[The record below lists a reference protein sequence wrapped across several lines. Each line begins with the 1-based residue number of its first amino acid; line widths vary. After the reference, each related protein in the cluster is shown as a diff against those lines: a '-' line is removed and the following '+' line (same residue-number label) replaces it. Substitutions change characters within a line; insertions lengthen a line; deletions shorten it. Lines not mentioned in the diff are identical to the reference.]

1 MKIVDLF
8 ELWFGEREPFLT
20 VAVREGVVSW
30 STAVTSLAFHP
41 FTAHAAP

>member
-8 ELWFGEREPFLT
+8 VLWFGERERFLT
-20 VAVREGVVSW
+20 LAVREGVVSW
-30 STAVTSLAFHP
+30 STAVTLPAFHP